1 MSLLYHPN
9 IKRVFAER
17 GIRLGLCGSITVYS
31 GTQPTP
37 QTVINN
43 WTQYNANSSACLWHG
58 TNTIWSLQNSLVV
71 YASTLP
77 KAFTPY
83 RAGTATWCILWGIST
98 VAGTAISDVYYG
110 NNNGGLQAVTPQ
122 IGSSTI
128 ATTKFI
134 IADVS
139 SSAGT
144 GVVRFSS
151 VNFTTASAIQPV
163 DIGITI
169 A

>member
-17 GIRLGLCGSITVYS
+17 GIRLGLSGSITVYS

-37 QTVINN
+37 QTVISN
-43 WTQYNANSSACLWHG
+43 WTQYNANASTCLWHG
-58 TNTIWSLQNSLVV
+58 TNTVWAVQNSLVV

-77 KAFTPY
+77 KAAVPF
-83 RAGTATWCILWGIST
+83 RAGTAAWCIIWGNTNATSSAVT
-98 VAGTAISDVYYG
+98 DVTYG
-110 NNNGGLQAVTPQ
+110 NFRDSNTISS

-128 ATTKFI
+128 ATPRFI

-151 VNFTTASAIQPV
+151 VNFTTATAIQPADV
-163 DIGITI
+163 GITI